1 MIGIFKQKTPV
12 NILILFVA
20 GILLKLSTFTHPHAP
35 LVTGEDS
42 FLYSQLAGWM
52 QSRLSPAIIAALTYG
67 LIFLQAMIV
76 NRFVSDYRM
85 IQKSTFL
92 PGMSYLLIS
101 SLLPEW
107 NWFSAPLLINT
118 FLLLIFFALF
128 RLYNLQQIRGMVFNI
143 GLILGLSS
151 FFLTSSLLFIV
162 WVLPALFVMRP
173 IRIQDWIICIMGL
186 LTPYYFYAAYLV
198 ITGEWALHK
207 ILPQITFHIPVLE
220 PTFWLPGAALLIL
233 IPFLVGGYF
242 IQVNLRRMLIQVRK
256 NWSLVLIYLLVSL
269 LIPFLSGGE
278 YFENWVVIII
288 PFSIFH
294 SCAYFY
300 PKARFFPLLL
310 FWGTV
315 AFVVARE
322 YLV

>member
-20 GILLKLSTFTHPHAP
+20 GVLLKLSTFTHPHAP
-35 LVTGEDS
+35 LVTEDDT
-42 FLYSQLAGWM
+42 FLYHQLVEWLRSHA
-52 QSRLSPAIIAALTYG
+52 SPGVVAALAYG

-85 IQKSTFL
+85 VQKSTYL
-92 PGMSYLLIS
+92 PAMSYLLVS

-107 NWFSAPLLINT
+107 NWFSAPLIINT
-118 FLLLIFFALF
+118 LLLLIFFALF
-128 RLYNLQQIRGMVFNI
+128 RLYNQQHIRGMVFNI

-151 FFLTSSLLFIV
+151 FFLSSSFLFII
-162 WVLPALFVMRP
+162 WVLPALFVMKP
-173 IRIQDWIICIMGL
+173 IRIQEWIICVMGL
-186 LTPYYFYAAYLV
+186 LTPYYFYAAWLL
-198 ITGEWALHK
+198 ITGEWGWHK
-207 ILPQITFHIPVLE
+207 ILPPLSIQVPVLE
-220 PTFWLPGAALLIL
+220 PSYWLPGAALLML

-269 LIPFLSGGE
+269 FVPFLSKAE
-278 YFENWVVIII
+278 YFENFVVIVI
-288 PFSIFH
+288 PFAIFH